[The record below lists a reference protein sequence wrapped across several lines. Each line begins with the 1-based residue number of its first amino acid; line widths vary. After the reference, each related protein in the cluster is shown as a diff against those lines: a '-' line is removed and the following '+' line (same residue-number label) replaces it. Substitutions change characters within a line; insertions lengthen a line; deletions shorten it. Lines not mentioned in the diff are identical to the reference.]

1 MSESSDCDVNIFK
14 FLFLIGSLGHCHL
27 SYCHLVLFKRTEKEF
42 FLAIKLMDITLFT
55 VKSLKSRRL
64 KRMLGISSI
73 KIFIKN

>member
-14 FLFLIGSLGHCHL
+14 FLFLIGSLRHCHL
-27 SYCHLVLFKRTEKEF
+27 NYCHLVLFKRTEKEF

-73 KIFIKN
+73 KNFIKN